1 MGVNN
6 YAQYIEKKDT
16 VLGNAS
22 SGFNRKGPMRAP
34 TNLRATVRWDYQP
47 DICKD
52 YKETGFCSFGDSCKF
67 LHDRSDYKH
76 GWQIEQELMEGTY
89 GIEGND
95 DRYEIGHH
103 SSEEEVQ
110 DEDIPLQCLICRKDY
125 KDPVVTTCRHY
136 FCEECALKRYK
147 KTARC
152 YACTADTKGFFKFA
166 KDLLPRLAAIRAK
179 RKKGKDH
186 SSDEEDDQNTSFHQT
201 ELSHSNPD
209 HVNLEERKSSEPV
222 EIQPEDTSSKV
233 KLPVPSEPK
242 WAEPETLQ
250 GFRWMD
256 DLYSIIGC
264 DPGAS
269 IEDIKSLVKQARLRL
284 HPDKNG
290 FDPQNPSYQDFLALE
305 RAWKILQCPET
316 RKAYDSA
323 YSRHNLL
330 KESAGLPVQADL
342 RLDQLQ
348 FESDSSADCS
358 TSLLGVYWTQC
369 RCGGTYALDSVAALC
384 KAKFIPCTDCSLVLF
399 ANTTIFKNVA
409 FVLIPLSTDYDSCST
424 FGRIMTTANEPTD
437 DEIGME
443 PPPFQASN
451 ADKEATRKRK
461 ALFLRQVLVIA
472 DRFSRNPV
480 SFTMLASA
488 IPWLEREQY
497 DNIAVERNANG
508 NCGYILCPN
517 PLGDQISQIYR
528 INSNTR
534 RVFDLT
540 HRKHFCSDWCY
551 SASCYVRKQI
561 PTEPGWCR
569 PYGGKGAINL
579 TLLPKHARSS
589 PGKLVLDGLR
599 RLHVS
604 VQDEPFDNESD
615 TDQSDSHASSVS
627 DPSESD
633 VISSYSS
640 DSSGVGNPISP
651 LPDRDAQERRLISKK
666 LKTSRQE
673 TSWGVRIEVP
683 KHNLVIEHSPLPN
696 SSETSVSQ
704 LRTPQPVHHEEL
716 ASQTVCPDLF
726 TGVRVRLLQWIPRKA
741 FRILTGSKVPLPNDL
756 AIDESVEA
764 VNTTALSNEA
774 SSSPCFQFR
783 LQYST
788 NINRVVFDGNRTYI
802 LSVFIQNCYGLRR
815 IAHSKERGPLTA
827 RQHDRK
833 GILPGHIT
841 KWIVSK
847 RLTI

>member
-1 MGVNN
+1 MDNSEANCVFFKKR
-6 YAQYIEKKDT
+6 ARQTIRSKKESSSSEEEIEVKRRAKRQEY
-16 VLGNAS
+16 
-22 SGFNRKGPMRAP
+22 SGLHQQVTIQHTGFFTCYRHRTFPRNHVDYPMMKGPMKLQLL
-34 TNLRATVRWDYQP
+34 TKLHGQ
-47 DICKD
+47 C
-52 YKETGFCSFGDSCKF
+52 FGDSCKF

-95 DRYEIGHH
+95 NRYEIGHH
-103 SSEEEVQ
+103 SSEEEAQ

-186 SSDEEDDQNTSFHQT
+186 SSDEEDDQNTSFHRPG
-201 ELSHSNPD
+201 LPHSNSD
-209 HVNLEERKSSEPV
+209 HANLEESGSPESAG
-222 EIQPEDTSSKV
+222 IQTDDTSSKV

-242 WAEPETLQ
+242 WAEPETVQ

-256 DLYSIIGC
+256 DLYSIVGC

-284 HPDKNG
+284 HPDKNSL
-290 FDPQNPSYQDFLALE
+290 DLQNPSHQDFLALE

-330 KESAGLPVQADL
+330 KDSAGLPVQADL

-348 FESDSSADCS
+348 FESDNSADCS

-369 RCGGTYALDSVAALC
+369 RCSM
-384 KAKFIPCTDCSLVLF
+384 
-399 ANTTIFKNVA
+399 
-409 FVLIPLSTDYDSCST
+409 
-424 FGRIMTTANEPTD
+424 FGRTTTTGNEPTD

-488 IPWLEREQY
+488 
-497 DNIAVERNANG
+497 
-508 NCGYILCPN
+508 
-517 PLGDQISQIYR
+517 
-528 INSNTR
+528 
-534 RVFDLT
+534 
-540 HRKHFCSDWCY
+540 HFCSDWCY

-569 PYGGKGAINL
+569 PHGGKGAVNL

-615 TDQSDSHASSVS
+615 TDQSDSKASSVS

-633 VISSYSS
+633 VVSSYSS
-640 DSSGVGNPISP
+640 DSSGVSNPPSP
-651 LPDRDAQERRLISKK
+651 LSDGDAQERRLISKK
-666 LKTSRQE
+666 SKTSRAE

-704 LRTPQPVHHEEL
+704 LHTPQPDYHEQL
-716 ASQTVCPDLF
+716 ASQTVCPSLF
-726 TGVRVRLLQWIPRKA
+726 TAVRVRLLQWITSKA
-741 FRILTGSKVPLPNDL
+741 FRVLTGSKVPLPN
-756 AIDESVEA
+756 ESVEA
-764 VNTTALSNEA
+764 VSPTALSNEA
-774 SSSPCFQFR
+774 SSSPEIGASFSFLMWQSSTKFPHRYTVVLDDNEIALAPCAWTAAIKNIRRADSFAGAG
-783 LQYST
+783 YSHLKVKQVQAT
-788 NINRVVFDGNRTYI
+788 N
-802 LSVFIQNCYGLRR
+802 S
-815 IAHSKERGPLTA
+815 SKAYSPKFAIGVL
-827 RQHDRK
+827 
-833 GILPGHIT
+833 
-841 KWIVSK
+841 
-847 RLTI
+847 